1 MKNGLVLEGGAMR
14 GMFTAG
20 VIDVLMENG
29 IEFDGAVGVSA
40 GAAFGCNIKSGQRG
54 RAIRYTLRFADNKSF
69 CSGKSLL
76 TTGDLFGGEF
86 CYHTIPEKL
95 DIFDKKAFEESPME
109 FFVVCT
115 DLATGKPF
123 YHKMRR
129 ADYNDLEWLRASA
142 SMPLVSNYVELD
154 GKRFLDGGIS
164 DSIPLSFMEK
174 SGYDRNVVILTQ
186 PRNYIKE
193 KTKSLSLV
201 KMKYRKYP
209 NFVKAVADRHKMYN
223 NELKYVRAS
232 EKSGK
237 ALVIAPDIQL
247 PIGHIE
253 HDIDVIQR
261 VYRIGRRIANEKLE
275 SIIDFLSK

>member
-1 MKNGLVLEGGAMR
+1 
-14 GMFTAG
+14 
-20 VIDVLMENG
+20 
-29 IEFDGAVGVSA
+29 
-40 GAAFGCNIKSGQRG
+40 
-54 RAIRYTLRFADNKSF
+54 
-69 CSGKSLL
+69 
-76 TTGDLFGGEF
+76 
-86 CYHTIPEKL
+86 
-95 DIFDKKAFEESPME
+95 
-109 FFVVCT
+109 
-115 DLATGKPF
+115 
-123 YHKMRR
+123 
-129 ADYNDLEWLRASA
+129 
-142 SMPLVSNYVELD
+142 MPLVSKIVELD

-237 ALVIAPDIQL
+237 ALNQ
-247 PIGHIE
+247 
-253 HDIDVIQR
+253 
-261 VYRIGRRIANEKLE
+261 
-275 SIIDFLSK
+275 